1 MKRRICLL
9 LLLSGLAG
17 CLRYTPVHAVANLDW
32 TRDILAS
39 VQR

>member
-1 MKRRICLL
+1 MKRRMLL
-9 LLLSGLAG
+9 LLLISGLAG
-17 CLRYTPVHAVANLDW
+17 CLRYTPVHDVASLDW